1 MFQRGLF
8 AIMLASLVLV
18 TACTTTSQY
27 TQPQS
32 VQNSLYVPQG
42 NHELIWERVVDILHT
57 YKFAIARENRLDGII
72 ETQYK
77 TGSGFLEPWHHD
89 SVGAEN
95 LAESTFQSIRRRVM
109 VRINPE
115 NQGFFISVE
124 AFKELEDLPGVAANS
139 TGGSTFQE
147 NTPLQRD
154 LDVVTGSSTPSGW
167 LSLGHDAAL
176 ERAIMNDIRLA
187 MGTGG

>member
-1 MFQRGLF
+1 MFRRGLF

-32 VQNSLYVPQG
+32 VQNTLYVPQG

-57 YKFAIARENRLDGII
+57 YKFGIARENRLDGII

-77 TGSGFLEPWHHD
+77 TGSGILEPWHHD

-124 AFKELEDLPGVAANS
+124 AFKELEDLPGIAANS
-139 TGGSTFQE
+139 TGGATFQE